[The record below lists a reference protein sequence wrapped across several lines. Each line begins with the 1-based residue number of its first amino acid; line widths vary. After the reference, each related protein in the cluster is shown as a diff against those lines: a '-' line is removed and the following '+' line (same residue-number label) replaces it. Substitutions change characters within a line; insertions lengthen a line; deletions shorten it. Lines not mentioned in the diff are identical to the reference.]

1 MKKEQALWIDAL
13 CIKQGDM
20 NERNHQARHMENIY
34 KGQDDGYLARFCHS
48 REERENSETFQLD
61 Q

>member
-1 MKKEQALWIDAL
+1 
-13 CIKQGDM
+13 M

-34 KGQDDGYLARFCHS
+34 KGQDDGYLARFCRS